1 MSSSSHKQTPGSSSS
16 ATQLASPNHELSG
29 SNNSVEKDNAMQ
41 SISPKASPRSKTVTL
56 VVKGKF
62 EPQEPS
68 NFRNLAQGALSKR
81 SNGKSP
87 FDFRTKSPDMSE
99 NSSEENDNED
109 VDEEKDLQKK
119 HRNKC
124 ADEEKNEDHHIS
136 PPRKKRSFHS
146 DNECSIDRRVYSKNP
161 SDPNQFEQLHVD
173 ALSFAID
180 KDPILYFQD
189 KKNQISPFLEKLRRL
204 SKISTVLNIYHF
216 NHAFSIF
223 YNTFEIQVK
232 NQNSLIIIYLPF
244 ALAYFMMS
252 LPPLVQLFVSHELVL
267 HFFEY
272 EKKLPSHLSYED
284 FFSVIDLLIDERSPR
299 VQVVLKQQKVR
310 KSLFHNSQFNAQ
322 FDEESEQKNNF
333 QSELTLALKAIKDT
347 HQQTEQTNTSSEK
360 HSLVSKNDKEDNS
373 SPSSSSSSSSCS
385 KSSSDSSESS
395 SESFSESFEE
405 MELSKTSPFEQK
417 YSQLTHCSNSVHI
430 SVKKPYASYLNG
442 KEEMMPPQFVFDIF
456 TKFHRLSLI

>member
-1 MSSSSHKQTPGSSSS
+1 MSTSSHKQKPGSSSS

-29 SNNSVEKDNAMQ
+29 SNNSVEKEKTMQ
-41 SISPKASPRSKTVTL
+41 SVSPKASPRSKTVTV

-87 FDFRTKSPDMSE
+87 FDFRSKSPDMSE
-99 NSSEENDNED
+99 NSFEENDNEG
-109 VDEEKDLQKK
+109 EEKDMHNN
-119 HRNKC
+119 HRIKC
-124 ADEEKNEDHHIS
+124 KDEDKNEDHHIS

-146 DNECSIDRRVYSKNP
+146 DNECSIDRRVYSKTP
-161 SDPNQFEQLHVD
+161 SNPNQFEQLHVD

-180 KDPILYFQD
+180 KDPILYFQE

-232 NQNSLIIIYLPF
+232 SQSSLMIIYLPF

-252 LPPLVQLFVSHELVL
+252 LPPLVQLFISHELVL

-322 FDEESEQKNNF
+322 FDEESDQKDNF

-347 HQQTEQTNTSSEK
+347 HQQTEQTNTSSDK
-360 HSLVSKNDKEDNS
+360 NSLVSENDKEDNS
-373 SPSSSSSSSSCS
+373 SPSSSSKSSSSR
-385 KSSSDSSESS
+385 SESS
-395 SESFSESFEE
+395 SDSFEE

-417 YSQLTHCSNSVHI
+417 YSQLTHCSNSVQI
-430 SVKKPYASYLNG
+430 SVKKPHASYLDG
-442 KEEMMPPQFVFDIF
+442 KEQMMPPQFVFDIF